1 MTRSISQ
8 TIVDVCKKQGIDYT
22 SINPDYKQF
31 MGDAVRIGEIV
42 KIIQGAIDELD
53 CIFSRHKVNNKVK
66 KDIEDY
72 FKRLHELDHAIIK
85 LAYQI
90 KDKKI

>member
-8 TIVDVCKKQGIDYT
+8 IIVEVCKKEGIVYS
-22 SINPDYKQF
+22 SINPDYVIF
-31 MGDAVRIGEIV
+31 TNDAVRIGEIV

-72 FKRLHELDHAIIK
+72 FFNKIF
-85 LAYQI
+85 LAKFI
-90 KDKKI
+90 FAAK